1 MKNLYSGGCF
11 LPDPKSK
18 RKIGKIKLEK
28 RQISLVTQDKS
39 YSLDIS
45 LIEIKVGGASDRI
58 VFFSEKD
65 GGLVLYSNDLK
76 ILKDP
81 FWNNFD
87 EAKEQIEFWRKQ
99 KKRSI
104 VNFLGGVFLFLLISS
119 LLFQGIG
126 GLKRFVINAIS
137 IKTEKKIGNLI
148 IDNMKKNGEIVK
160 NEQLTKDLN
169 GLLDFF
175 DPRIIKERN
184 EMTLHLSRNGQ
195 VNAFALP
202 GGHIVINFGLISS
215 SKRVEEVLG
224 VLAHEMAHVTQR
236 HILNNIIDSLSLF
249 TIVQFLVGDFS
260 GVAAVVLTKGQ
271 YLLQKKFSRSFES
284 EADRIGFNYLIS
296 SGIDPSGLKDF
307 FHFLKKESKTKNSK
321 ALRFLSTHP
330 LYEERIRQMDQL
342 FNEANQSS
350 LKKIKKVRYDF
361 DKLKKDAFKGL
372 LLP

>member
-11 LPDPKSK
+11 LPDPENK

-28 RQISLVTQDKS
+28 RQILFVTQDIS
-39 YSLDIS
+39 YSLDIP
-45 LIEIKVGGASDRI
+45 LIKIKVGGASDRI

-65 GGLVLYSNDLK
+65 DGLVLYSNDLE

-81 FWNNFD
+81 FWDNFD
-87 EAKEQIEFWRKQ
+87 EAKEQIEFWKKK
-99 KKRSI
+99 KKRSR
-104 VNFLGGVFLFLLISS
+104 NTFLGGVLLFFLISS
-119 LLFQGIG
+119 LIFQGIG

-160 NEQLTKDLN
+160 NEKLTKDLN

-175 DPRIIKERN
+175 DPRVIKERK

-202 GGHIVINFGLISS
+202 GGHIVINFGLISN

-236 HILNNIIDSLSLF
+236 HILNNIIDSLGLF
-249 TIVQFLVGDFS
+249 TIVQFFVGDFS

-307 FHFLKKESKTKNSK
+307 FKFLKKESKTKNSK
-321 ALRFLSTHP
+321 VLRFLSTHP
-330 LYEERIRQMDQL
+330 LYEERIKQMDHL
-342 FNEANQSS
+342 FNEANQNS

-361 DKLKKDAFKGL
+361 DKLKKDASKGL